1 LTNKWAKDIV
11 RALEDVMTNC
21 EECGKKL
28 PKRKKG
34 PGKPRRFCTQS
45 CARKN
50 WERAHPR
57 VRVYQEA

>member
-1 LTNKWAKDIV
+1 
-11 RALEDVMTNC
+11 MTNC